1 MSFEQNLALESA
13 QFVKSGQVVELL
25 LNKEGELI
33 DYSLC
38 YPYFRNEEK

>member
-1 MSFEQNLALESA
+1 MSFEQNLARESA

-33 DYSLC
+33 DYSIW
-38 YPYFRNEEK
+38 YFFIKAT